1 MVERRSGS
9 GWKLRWLLRLNGV
22 IRQTPRESECRQE
35 TYGDCTHYSV
45 EVSMPVEELSRG
57 EEGHQ
62 QLFERASGLPAANVK
77 PDC

>member
-1 MVERRSGS
+1 
-9 GWKLRWLLRLNGV
+9 
-22 IRQTPRESECRQE
+22 
-35 TYGDCTHYSV
+35 
-45 EVSMPVEELSRG
+45 MPVEELSRG